1 MKLLSLALL
10 LVTNLIISQTQ
21 TKIINGTTFKIV
33 TVSNEEKQT
42 EYIEIYRNDKK
53 ILTHITSRF
62 DGDCSSEN
70 IELGAYKIKDASF
83 VFYTYW
89 ASADRMEHNKYPFGF
104 RKQVYTVKKNGKLH
118 LTKSKLYIESYVG
131 DDWELHKGMKYL
143 KIEPQT
149 AAEANLLKDYISK
162 VEKKYFGIF
171 VLGKNRDVLEKE
183 VRKKI
188 GNLIFENTKY
198 WEEVY
203 GKNCNK

>member
-10 LVTNLIISQTQ
+10 FVTNLVISQTQ

-33 TVSNEEKQT
+33 AVSNEEKQT

-53 ILTHITSRF
+53 ILAHITSRF

-70 IELGAYKIKDASF
+70 IELGAYEIKDASF

-89 ASADRMEHNKYPFGF
+89 ASADRMQHNRYPFGF
-104 RKQVYTVKKNGKLH
+104 RKQVYAVKKNGKVH
-118 LTKSKLYIESYVG
+118 LTSSKLYIESYVG
-131 DDWELHKGMKYL
+131 DDWEVHKGMKYL

-162 VEKKYFGIF
+162 AEKEYFGNF
-171 VLGKNRDVLEKE
+171 VLGKNRDALEKE